1 MIELKDGTNFHNL
14 LLDTKSELWFNKGKE
29 ESIEDWVGR
38 IAYQGNPG
46 FLGELEWRNKN
57 RYWIDSSQ
65 EISFAVLSF
74 LRRNNIKKEDLEE
87 QLNFELD
94 LSGSYDWRLSEIRKI
109 EEITKLKLL

>member
-14 LLDTKSELWFNKGKE
+14 LLNTKPELWFKKGKE

-38 IAYQGNPG
+38 IAYQRENVSKRVRATEEGVDIA
-46 FLGELEWRNKN
+46 L
-57 RYWIDSSQ
+57 
-65 EISFAVLSF
+65 AVLNF

-109 EEITKLKLL
+109 EEITKLELL